1 MARAVAQSNAASPP
15 PLPENNAW
23 GEILANIGLAGQGVQ
38 QKEQIEYLWPDNK
51 ENWLAW
57 QDLQTQW
64 RVGMAG
70 PTGLDYSAVIS
81 YMGMIGRR
89 KDKVLFDC
97 IQAAEMATLE
107 VWAEQRAQAEEGK

>member
-1 MARAVAQSNAASPP
+1 
-15 PLPENNAW
+15 
-23 GEILANIGLAGQGVQ
+23 
-38 QKEQIEYLWPDNK
+38 
-51 ENWLAW
+51 
-57 QDLQTQW
+57 
-64 RVGMAG
+64 MAG